1 MSAPFPAAFDTSWC
15 SAWAGRA
22 PTGPWMCFTVLPAC
36 LLLSVISLQPLSLH
50 VSVPSLLVSQSPS
63 PVSSQKA
70 VQASQAAHCPPA
82 GCGGTGWSGWK
93 GFGRVTHTVFWDE
106 YAGRVLLKGGVVRWA
121 YGLLRNLGHAS
132 EAGEDFGIDAEAA
145 KGASSGRALL
155 VLGFP
160 LVAGHD
166 RLLFLFPLYK
176 INRFDRELQLLP
188 AVWTGFPC
196 LWQRLLGPHCLQGVY
211 SRCAATCL

>member
-1 MSAPFPAAFDTSWC
+1 MSAPFPAAFDTSC

-22 PTGPWMCFTVLPAC
+22 PTGPWMCFTVLPVC

-63 PVSSQKA
+63 PVPSQKA
-70 VQASQAAHCPPA
+70 AQASQAAHCPPA

-93 GFGRVTHTVFWDE
+93 GFGRVTRTVFWDE

-145 KGASSGRALL
+145 KGPSSGRALL

-166 RLLFLFPLYK
+166 PMDMTDCYSSSLFTK
-176 INRFDRELQLLP
+176 
-188 AVWTGFPC
+188 
-196 LWQRLLGPHCLQGVY
+196 
-211 SRCAATCL
+211 